1 MSITKINIA
10 CTYQL
15 FAVKT
20 KLIFNF
26 YSSKILGEPNFMAA
40 MNVPGWD
47 VVTLN
52 NMAIKFDPSSINT
65 GNSFSKV
72 GWYVATLNNMAIK
85 FDPSSIN
92 TGNSYSKVGWDVA
105 TLNIM
110 TIKFDPSS
118 INTDNSYQEVGS
130 RMLQLLTLIPPACVH
145 KGHTLFE
152 LPIS

>member
-65 GNSFSKV
+65 GNS
-72 GWYVATLNNMAIK
+72 
-85 FDPSSIN
+85 
-92 TGNSYSKVGWDVA
+92 
-105 TLNIM
+105 
-110 TIKFDPSS
+110 
-118 INTDNSYQEVGS
+118 YQEVGC
-130 RMLQLLTLIPPACVH
+130 RMLQLSTLIPPACVH

>member
-15 FAVKT
+15 CAVKT

-92 TGNSYSKVGWDVA
+92 AG
-105 TLNIM
+105 
-110 TIKFDPSS
+110 
-118 INTDNSYQEVGS
+118 NSYQEVGC
-130 RMLQLLTLIPPACVH
+130 RMLQLSTLIPPACVH